1 MLLFAFAAV
10 VFTEC
15 VGVVASTVVPD
26 LLDAANTF
34 GA

>member
-1 MLLFAFAAV
+1 MLLFAFATV
-10 VFTEC
+10 VFPEC
-15 VGVVASTVVPD
+15 VGVVASTVVPN